1 MDGINIIEYSREGF
15 ASIYIYTG
23 YVKDTLREVADAAA
37 TAGTGSAMDQQQ
49 TLAMALPVDP
59 AEDPPSA
66 SGGKDIRM
74 EDVCESYP
82 RKQDVL
88 APDEVEAPPM
98 VVKNQVV
105 IEIEEGVA
113 GRGSIVKDPPPPPG
127 LEALGSSPKNVDA
140 QAQKE
145 VKVKEKNE
153 KEEKKQR
160 KKRSPKDS
168 TKKGGAK
175 NGKKGKGKGA
185 KKTPTPKAKAKA
197 KGRAKKGKRDP
208 VRRDLSRDFDEVA
221 ADAAVSPKPQAT
233 PRQKRLAGRGD
244 EEKKEMA
251 AKRRRENADSAMEE
265 LINIQLPG
273 LDLPDMP
280 YQKLS
285 FV

>member
-1 MDGINIIEYSREGF
+1 MDGIKIKLYSREGS
-15 ASIYIYTG
+15 ASKYWKIPCA
-23 YVKDTLREVADAAA
+23 REVADAAA
-37 TAGTGSAMDQQQ
+37 TTGTGSAMDQQQ
-49 TLAMALPVDP
+49 TLAMAPPVDP
-59 AEDPPSA
+59 ADEDPSA
-66 SGGKDIRM
+66 SRGKDVRM
-74 EDVCESYP
+74 EDVCESHP

-88 APDEVEAPPM
+88 APDDVEAPPM
-98 VVKNQVV
+98 VVKNQDV

-145 VKVKEKNE
+145 VKVQDKNE
-153 KEEKKQR
+153 KEEKKKKR
-160 KKRSPKDS
+160 KRSPGKKDS
-168 TKKGGAK
+168 TKKS
-175 NGKKGKGKGA
+175 KGKGKGVKNGGKEA

-221 ADAAVSPKPQAT
+221 ENAAVSPKAQAT
-233 PRQKRLAGRGD
+233 PRQKQLAGRVD

-251 AKRRRENADSAMEE
+251 AKRRRENAGSAMEE
-265 LINIQLPG
+265 LLTIQLPG